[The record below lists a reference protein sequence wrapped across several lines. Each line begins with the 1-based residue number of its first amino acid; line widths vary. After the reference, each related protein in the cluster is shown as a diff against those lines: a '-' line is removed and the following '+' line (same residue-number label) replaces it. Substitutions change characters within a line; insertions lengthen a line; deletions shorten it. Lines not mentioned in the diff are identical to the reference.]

1 MATVNGR
8 RSALARH
15 QELKEERRRREEDTH
30 KQLSDK
36 LAEENRIRCVDQAD
50 KRALSNARARE
61 INEVNEEISAEHA
74 RAARASAEAAVNTAQ
89 REEQAVADVVAKE
102 KAERLRDE
110 GFRKKA
116 IEQSDELRSLRTTL
130 SAVEANAQRDAQV
143 CRYFPE
149 SYGPWTPPISS
160 LLQ

>member
-1 MATVNGR
+1 
-8 RSALARH
+8 
-15 QELKEERRRREEDTH
+15 
-30 KQLSDK
+30 LSDK

-61 INEVNEEISAEHA
+61 INEMNEEISAEHA

-149 SYGPWTPPISS
+149 
-160 LLQ
+160 